1 MVGMAAEPVSPWPR
15 AARIARANG
24 LGYLVCG
31 VLTVLSSFPG
41 ASLDMLLGL
50 ALVIAGV
57 LERRG
62 AIRMAQ
68 GEPGASTLLSRNE
81 LALGACIVAYALLR
95 MTVLPSPSLSDPA
108 LVDALGGSGDEALE
122 MAEAMAKI
130 VYGGVAVVALLYQG
144 GMALY
149 FSRYRQTNV
158 GP

>member
-1 MVGMAAEPVSPWPR
+1 MAAEPVSPWPR

-31 VLTVLSSFPG
+31 LLTVLSSFPG
-41 ASLDMLLGL
+41 ASLDMLLGV
-50 ALVIAGV
+50 ALVVAGL

-62 AIRMAQ
+62 AVRLSQ
-68 GEPGASTLLSRNE
+68 GEPGASNILARNE
-81 LALGACIVAYALLR
+81 LALGACIVVYAVLR

-108 LVDALGGSGDEALE
+108 LVDALGGGGADAGE
-122 MAEAMAKI
+122 MLEAMARL

-149 FSRYRQTNV
+149 FSRYRQANV
-158 GP
+158 GL